1 MSSCCSMNK
10 DEQGQIDGKKRLDL
24 LLWGSLSLLAVGLII
39 HFSGFNVPYIS
50 NFGHAVAGLLSVM
63 WWGILFGIVAVG
75 VMSYIPREYFNALLG
90 RGDSFG
96 GLLRAAGAGLLLDLC
111 SHGILM
117 VGAKLYERGASLAQV
132 MTFLI
137 ASPWNSLTLTFILI
151 GLIGFK
157 WTFTFIIGS
166 AVIAVLTG
174 YIYLQLT
181 KRGVFPANPN
191 HQDTPDDFDI
201 KADFKARMKAFKFTR
216 ALPLNIVKDG
226 WNEGKMV
233 IRWLFFGTV
242 LAALIRAY
250 VPTDIM
256 VDYFGPSLLG
266 LVLTLAATTIIE
278 VCSEGS
284 TPIGADLV
292 TRAGAPGNGFT
303 FLMAGVATDYTEIL
317 VIKEFTKK
325 WAIALSLPL
334 ITVPQVLLL
343 GWIMN
348 QVAAGGG

>member
-132 MTFLI
+132 MTFL
-137 ASPWNSLTLTFILI
+137 P
-151 GLIGFK
+151 
-157 WTFTFIIGS
+157 
-166 AVIAVLTG
+166 VLG
-174 YIYLQLT
+174 
-181 KRGVFPANPN
+181 
-191 HQDTPDDFDI
+191 
-201 KADFKARMKAFKFTR
+201 
-216 ALPLNIVKDG
+216 
-226 WNEGKMV
+226 
-233 IRWLFFGTV
+233 IR
-242 LAALIRAY
+242 
-250 VPTDIM
+250 
-256 VDYFGPSLLG
+256 
-266 LVLTLAATTIIE
+266 
-278 VCSEGS
+278 
-284 TPIGADLV
+284 
-292 TRAGAPGNGFT
+292 
-303 FLMAGVATDYTEIL
+303 
-317 VIKEFTKK
+317 
-325 WAIALSLPL
+325 
-334 ITVPQVLLL
+334 
-343 GWIMN
+343 
-348 QVAAGGG
+348 